1 MRACVSVIH
10 GDEDFGDGWRDGLRG
25 REAAGDEGKGG
36 WRWRWVVMAALRER
50 YKSDLN
56 ERKKRLKQR
65 QTRAPLLA

>member
-1 MRACVSVIH
+1 MSVIH
-10 GDEDFGDGWRDGLRG
+10 GDEGLG
-25 REAAGDEGKGG
+25 TAGGMGCEVVRQLAMKERGG